1 MSEHDEAHPPLSDEV
16 RAALTALREEKPS
29 ARLRA
34 RVSEALARADVA
46 PTSARASDDGPGRAR
61 AWGGAPLSVL
71 SLASLGLGGAVVLW
85 GLFCGVEARDA
96 ERVPAREVAF
106 QRSGAGE
113 GWLELP
119 WSHAVHSG
127 EPATVW
133 LETSPP
139 LDFRP
144 HLRDLPSLALVNC
157 DAARCVHAFTAR
169 TGQEA
174 TPLRVRI
181 DRPGRYELRLSHVS
195 EVRHVQERFVV
206 VVD

>member
-1 MSEHDEAHPPLSDEV
+1 MSDHDEVRPPLSQEM
-16 RAALTALREEKPS
+16 RSALGVLREEKPS

-34 RVSEALARADVA
+34 RLGEALVRADDGRACARAAGDVA
-46 PTSARASDDGPGRAR
+46 PGPWRLLLAYPSALALAGLVLGAGLVLLSPPGA
-61 AWGGAPLSVL
+61 AGT
-71 SLASLGLGGAVVLW
+71 
-85 GLFCGVEARDA
+85 RDA
-96 ERVPAREVAF
+96 EPVPAREVAF
-106 QRSGAGE
+106 RRSGAGE
-113 GWLELP
+113 RWLELP

-144 HLRDLPSLALVNC
+144 HLTGLPSLALVNC

-169 TGQEA
+169 TGDAA

-181 DRPGRYELRLSHVS
+181 ERPGRYELRLSHVS